1 MAGRNVFFVKNPR
14 VLATATLPEYLT
26 QRSWPLAVSDE
37 SAVSK
42 FHEAGGRM
50 SRLASLN
57 PSIAN
62 ALFELCGGEG
72 PCRMSI
78 IKVGAHKYSVE
89 MPYLDMN
96 GVPTGSYFLAS
107 LETVNGV
114 IEAAKYTPPVTAG
127 NTVGAVSVPTNGT
140 YSPVPAFTEAFFR
153 DHPAAAIYALLIVG
167 TLNSGRPECADMQVQ
182 FDSCRTCL
190 EGSLIPGN
198 PNAFN
203 IMNAFLPAYYISDA
217 VEWAMNKEI
226 VNAYVPGSKFEVL
239 QEAAVEANGGTLLYG
254 PRPVVLKVT
263 DASAPS
269 IVSMEAKDKVYT
281 VAEAKAMFANWRAKQ
296 NWTEEDRVF
305 IPVFDDDYPVPPET
319 IKIARRYIMTSGSRR
334 PMRNMMWRGV
344 TAYGKS
350 TGVEILAAILDMPLL
365 RMTCSSNMETQQF
378 LTDFVPDTS
387 TQDLQYMGELPT
399 FMEIANDPSSAY
411 YKLTN
416 VYDPDISCEDVL
428 KASMQAVAERERSSS
443 ARFKHVESNYVKALS
458 RGYICE
464 IQELS
469 RIKDPGVLVGLNEFD
484 RPGSIIPM
492 LDGSY
497 KKRHPD
503 ALVVATDNV
512 GYASCRAMDPSVM
525 RRFSFVI
532 DSYDLPEETVLA
544 RVKYNTGFTDDTLLK
559 GMYDLW
565 KAIEK
570 HCRET
575 DIVEGSVSVSE
586 LEMWAS
592 AAKFDAGTGPITSEI
607 LKETCIECVVAKAT
621 SDRAEQDSIKAFV
634 LGITGLF
641 Q

>member
-1 MAGRNVFFVKNPR
+1 MAGRNIFFARTR
-14 VLATATLPEYLT
+14 VGATSTLPDYLN
-26 QRSWPLAVSDE
+26 QRSWPATLSDE
-37 SAVSK
+37 SAISQ
-42 FHEAGGRM
+42 FHDSGRYA
-50 SRLASLN
+50 SRMVTLF
-57 PSIAN
+57 PKIAE
-62 ALFELCGGEG
+62 ALFELCDGEG

-89 MPYLDMN
+89 MPYLDAT
-96 GVPTGSYFLAS
+96 GSPSGSYFLAS
-107 LETVNGV
+107 LETTNGV
-114 IEAAKYTPPVTAG
+114 IEAAKYTPPVSG
-127 NTVGAVSVPTNGT
+127 GSSFGGVPTNGT
-140 YSPVPAFTEAFFR
+140 YNPVPAFTDDFFKN
-153 DHPAAAIYALLIVG
+153 HPAEAIYALLILG
-167 TLNSGRPECADMQVQ
+167 TLNCGEPECADAQVQ

-190 EGSLIPGN
+190 PNSLVPGN
-198 PNAFN
+198 PNEAN
-203 IMNAFLPAYYISDA
+203 IADPFIPVYYISDA
-217 VEWAMNKEI
+217 VEWAMRKE
-226 VNAYVPGSKFEVL
+226 VVKASVLGSNFDVFRESS
-239 QEAAVEANGGTLLYG
+239 VEGNSGSLLFG
-254 PRPVVLKVT
+254 PRPSVLKVT
-263 DASAPS
+263 DASCAPS
-269 IVSMEAKDKVYT
+269 VVAVEQKVYT
-281 VAEAKAMFANWRAKQ
+281 VAEAKQLFAEWRKTQ

-305 IPVFDDDYPVPPET
+305 IPVFADDYPVPPET
-319 IKIARRYIMTSGSRR
+319 IKIASRYIRTSNSRR

-387 TQDLQYMGELPT
+387 TQVHLKELPS
-399 FMEIANDPSSAY
+399 FMEIQNDPSSAFY
-411 YKLTN
+411 TLTG
-416 VYDPDISCEDVL
+416 VYDPDVSCE
-428 KASMQAVAERERSSS
+428 KCFEAYTQAVASQAKDGS

-497 KKRHPD
+497 KKRHPN

-532 DSYDLPEETVLA
+532 DSYDLPEETVLS
-544 RVKYNTGFTDDTLLK
+544 RVKYNTGFEDDVLLK
-559 GMYDLW
+559 GMYTLW
-565 KAIEK
+565 CAIEK
-570 HCRET
+570 YCRET
-575 DIVEGSVSVSE
+575 DIVDGSVSVSE

-592 AAKFDAGTGPITSEI
+592 AAKFDAGDGPITTEI

-621 SDRAEQDSIKAFV
+621 SDRAEQDSIKSFV
-634 LGITGLF
+634 LTTSALF
-641 Q
+641 T